1 QGHLQGDD
9 LDPFDPHVRRHTCL
23 WRPRPSISSSTTSP
37 SRRYSPVDRAT
48 PGGVPVMITSPGS
61 RVMNWLRCQMMWVTE
76 KSMLEVRLRCR
87 TAPLTRHSMWRS
99 PGSGTSSGVTSHGP
113 KGENVSADLPLV
125 HCPDRSSWCDRSE

>member
-1 QGHLQGDD
+1 GDDPRDLVLGVDLVAVVGLADEPVGGVDPGDERGAGAHRVVGAPEGARQGHLQGDD

-76 KSMLEVRLRCR
+76 KS
-87 TAPLTRHSMWRS
+87 
-99 PGSGTSSGVTSHGP
+99 
-113 KGENVSADLPLV
+113 
-125 HCPDRSSWCDRSE
+125 